1 METGARLRKAL
12 RRFAMEYLVAG
23 LISAALGI
31 YLLYALLHPEKF

>member
-1 METGARLRKAL
+1 
-12 RRFAMEYLVAG
+12 MEYLVAG